1 MNLEVSVITLVDW
14 HGGTRMQPF
23 NFSQRLFGL
32 QDSSGFKKQCFT
44 IYGCENPGG
53 TFVYQKLV

>member
-1 MNLEVSVITLVDW
+1 
-14 HGGTRMQPF
+14 MQPF

-32 QDSSGFKKQCFT
+32 QDSSKVLKTDYFT

-53 TFVYQKLV
+53 TFVFQKLV